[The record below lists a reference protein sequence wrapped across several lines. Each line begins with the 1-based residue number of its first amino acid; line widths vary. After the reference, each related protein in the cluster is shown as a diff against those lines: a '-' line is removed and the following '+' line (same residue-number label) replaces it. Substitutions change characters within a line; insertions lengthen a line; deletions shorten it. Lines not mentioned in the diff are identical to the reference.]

1 MRVVLAVTAIFLLA
15 AAGLLIPLPW
25 PGALVE
31 THLVHAID
39 IAAPADRVFD
49 YVTTPANWPRWHP
62 QSRAVS
68 GVVDRTPR
76 PGEQTVEE
84 FEIAGRHGSA
94 TWTSGTVD
102 APRRWEFAGRNE
114 SGGGARIVYTLTP
127 VAGGT
132 HFERDIV
139 YRGDNLLF
147 VVVDALKIKAIMD
160 ADSAEALRR
169 LKRAIET
176 LPADVGDHTSPR

>member
-1 MRVVLAVTAIFLLA
+1 MRVVLAVFVLLLLA
-15 AAGLLIPLPW
+15 VAALLIPLPW
-25 PGALVE
+25 PASVVE

-39 IAAPADRVFD
+39 IAASADRVFN

-62 QSRAVS
+62 QSRAVK

-84 FEIAGRHGSA
+84 FEIAGRRGSA
-94 TWTSGTVD
+94 TWTSDIVD

-114 SGGGARIVYTLTP
+114 SGGGARIIYTLTP

-147 VVVDALKIKAIMD
+147 AIVNALEIKSIMD

-176 LPADVGDHTSPR
+176 QPA